1 MSIKILLADDSPHAQ
16 RDGSRIL
23 SELGYEVATASNGSA
38 ALKRFEEDLPD
49 LLIADTSMPG
59 LSGLEVCER
68 VKSQPQWARTPVLL
82 ALAAFELYD
91 VEQGR
96 RAGADGVIQ
105 KPFIPSALEKA
116 VADLLLKAGK
126 TLPNPPREVA
136 AQPADLEPSA
146 PPEAAFAAAAS
157 SGDAAPDAAP
167 AEGVSE
173 QPFEPAKPRWQI
185 EEVAI
190 SSAPELSEPA
200 AAAQPPAA
208 EAEPAWQPS
217 SPAPAAPATF
227 SPPAPAPAPSESQP
241 ELPAWH
247 WPSAGWVEPPP
258 VSPSVSPSAFEPQ
271 PPAPEPSP
279 APAPEAA
286 TPPAALAESAAAPSV
301 ATPEPPPAP
310 PAPALTAPAEPAGDD
325 LLLDALREAVTP
337 PAAAPEPPR
346 VNLAAAMAVISEVLN
361 EYLAPMLADEVKE
374 NLERRL
380 TALL

>member
-68 VKSQPQWARTPVLL
+68 IKSQPQWARTPVLL

-136 AQPADLEPSA
+136 APPAGLEPSA
-146 PPEAAFAAAAS
+146 PPEVALTAAAS

-167 AEGVSE
+167 AEVVSQ

-190 SSAPELSEPA
+190 SSVPESAEPA
-200 AAAQPPAA
+200 AADQPPAA

-217 SPAPAAPATF
+217 SPAPAAPSTF
-227 SPPAPAPAPSESQP
+227 SPPAPAESQS

-247 WPSAGWVEPPP
+247 WPSAGWGEPPP

-271 PPAPEPSP
+271 PPAPEAPP
-279 APAPEAA
+279 PPAPETAA
-286 TPPAALAESAAAPSV
+286 PPAAIAESAAASSV

-310 PAPALTAPAEPAGDD
+310 PAPALTAPTEPAGDD

-337 PAAAPEPPR
+337 PAAPPEPPR
-346 VNLAAAMAVISEVLN
+346 VNLAAALAVISEVLN